1 VLEIANL
8 LLDRRCPLEHVGP
21 LGFLFDLIGR
31 QRLRER
37 GQGDSR
43 DKRGRE
49 KQGAQ
54 SRH

>member
-1 VLEIANL
+1 VPEIANL

-21 LGFLFDLIGR
+21 FGFLLDLIGR
-31 QRLRER
+31 HRLRER
-37 GQGDSR
+37 GRGDSR
-43 DKRGRE
+43 DERSRE